1 MARVA
6 SIKTIQQNISHI
18 RKMLSRVRST
28 TFSIPPEGA
37 SYVVRRR
44 GSQLIIDGK
53 VYKPADL
60 EKIIKSGEKV
70 PWRAEAVDWLEK
82 RLKSEEYRYTAR
94 RGKTGHKITAL
105 TDLEVKQA
113 LEGQE
118 RITDPEELEFDN
130 WLNDGS
136 PGWKKNKYYHV
147 YGADSVN
154 KGDIRGFY
162 NFNRVDNLEQLK
174 EVLGE

>member
-6 SIKTIQQNISHI
+6 NIKTIQQNISHL
-18 RKMLSRVRST
+18 RKMLSRVRSI
-28 TFSIPPEGA
+28 SLEIPPEGA
-37 SYVVRRR
+37 SYTVRRR

-70 PWRAEAVDWLEK
+70 PWRAEAVEWLEN
-82 RLKSEEYRYTAR
+82 RLQSEEYKYTAR
-94 RGKTGHKITAL
+94 RGKTGHKVTAL

-113 LEGQE
+113 LEGQD
-118 RITDPEELEFDN
+118 RITDPEELEFDD
-130 WLNDGS
+130 WLNSGS
-136 PGWKKNKYYHV
+136 PGWKKNLYYHV

-174 EVLGE
+174 EALGE